1 MFFIHREDK
10 EEKPKCIELD
20 FEYMH
25 EKYKNL
31 VWFIASKGISDYHLK
46 EELAQDVFVKFSK
59 VIDRF
64 SSEEKA
70 VRWIKIVTKNTMIDY
85 YRREST
91 YKSHIF
97 LTNDEIYY
105 AEKFSHSYADTSEE
119 YVLKKEIAKELRPF
133 IRELSVKQEAVID
146 YYYYMDM
153 TPQEISV
160 AFDIPL
166 YTVYSRLRK
175 ARKVLEKVITDYY
188 TRGGP
193 END

>member
-1 MFFIHREDK
+1 M
-10 EEKPKCIELD
+10 
-20 FEYMH
+20 
-25 EKYKNL
+25 
-31 VWFIASKGISDYHLK
+31 
-46 EELAQDVFVKFSK
+46 
-59 VIDRF
+59 
-64 SSEEKA
+64 
-70 VRWIKIVTKNTMIDY
+70 
-85 YRREST
+85 
-91 YKSHIF
+91 
-97 LTNDEIYY
+97 
-105 AEKFSHSYADTSEE
+105 
-119 YVLKKEIAKELRPF
+119 
-133 IRELSVKQEAVID
+133 QEAVID